1 MTLKWMLH
9 RITHRKRT
17 CILLGL
23 LLIGF
28 SITGGV
34 TKYYSADYDLMVL
47 NVAFA
52 TNFDT
57 VEAWQSW
64 HSSWQFA
71 WLVSAISMV
80 GLWPFMV
87 NIIPRQNDPELTVP
101 VTMGQSRSSIFF
113 AQLICY
119 DLAAIILWF
128 GYLVVGCLF
137 GRIPVWSMFSAGY
150 YFRTIGYALLLQLG
164 YANLALAL
172 VLLFKNRMLGIA
184 GAFTATM
191 LISILKNMGLIGNIL
206 FHHQL
211 CVPWS
216 GCPVDV
222 VGGFPAGAVP
232 SADTDFIPG
241 GHHGAKL
248 SGGADFDSPPGSCLK
263 GGAP

>member
-17 CILLGL
+17 YILLAL

-184 GAFTATM
+184 AAFAATM

-206 FHHQL
+206 STISYASRDRDSLWMWAVDSQPELSQVLTLILF
-211 CVPWS
+211 
-216 GCPVDV
+216 PVV
-222 VGGFPAGAVP
+222 TTAM
-232 SADTDFIPG
+232 
-241 GHHGAKL
+241 
-248 SGGADFDSPPGSCLK
+248 SCLV
-263 GGAP
+263 GLISIHRRDLA

>member
-17 CILLGL
+17 YILLAL

-87 NIIPRQNDPELTVP
+87 NIIPCQNDPELTVP

-184 GAFTATM
+184 AAFAATM
-191 LISILKNMGLIGNIL
+191 LISVLKNMGLLGNIL
-206 FHHQL
+206 SSISYASRGRDALWMWAVDSQPELSQVLTLILF
-211 CVPWS
+211 
-216 GCPVDV
+216 PVV
-222 VGGFPAGAVP
+222 TTA
-232 SADTDFIPG
+232 
-241 GHHGAKL
+241 L
-248 SGGADFDSPPGSCLK
+248 SCLV
-263 GGAP
+263 GLISIHRRDLA

>member
-9 RITHRKRT
+9 RITHRRRT
-17 CILLGL
+17 YILLGL

-34 TKYYSADYDLMVL
+34 PKNYSADYDLMVL

-71 WLVSAISMV
+71 WLVSAISMA

-184 GAFTATM
+184 GAFAATM

-206 FHHQL
+206 STISYASRGRDALWMWAVDSQPELSQVLTLILF
-211 CVPWS
+211 
-216 GCPVDV
+216 PVV
-222 VGGFPAGAVP
+222 TTA
-232 SADTDFIPG
+232 
-241 GHHGAKL
+241 L
-248 SGGADFDSPPGSCLK
+248 SCLV
-263 GGAP
+263 GLISIHRRDLA

>member
-17 CILLGL
+17 YILLGL

-101 VTMGQSRSSIFF
+101 VTMGQSRSIFF

-184 GAFTATM
+184 AAFAATM
-191 LISILKNMGLIGNIL
+191 LISILKNMGLIGSILSTISYASRDRDSLWMWAVDSQPELSQVLTLIL
-206 FHHQL
+206 F
-211 CVPWS
+211 
-216 GCPVDV
+216 PVV
-222 VGGFPAGAVP
+222 TTA
-232 SADTDFIPG
+232 
-241 GHHGAKL
+241 L
-248 SGGADFDSPPGSCLK
+248 SCLV
-263 GGAP
+263 GLISIHRRDLA

>member
-206 FHHQL
+206 STISYASRGRDAL
-211 CVPWS
+211 WMWS
-216 GCPVDV
+216 VDSQPELSQVLTLILFPVV
-222 VGGFPAGAVP
+222 TTA
-232 SADTDFIPG
+232 
-241 GHHGAKL
+241 L
-248 SGGADFDSPPGSCLK
+248 SCLV
-263 GGAP
+263 GLISIHRRDLA

>member
-9 RITHRKRT
+9 RITHRRRT
-17 CILLGL
+17 YILLGL

-101 VTMGQSRSSIFF
+101 VTMGKSRSSIFF

-184 GAFTATM
+184 GAFAATM

-206 FHHQL
+206 STISYASRGRDALWMWAVDSQPELSQVLTLILF
-211 CVPWS
+211 
-216 GCPVDV
+216 PVV
-222 VGGFPAGAVP
+222 TTA
-232 SADTDFIPG
+232 
-241 GHHGAKL
+241 L
-248 SGGADFDSPPGSCLK
+248 SCLV
-263 GGAP
+263 GLISIHRRDLA

>member
-1 MTLKWMLH
+1 MSLKWMLH

-17 CILLGL
+17 YILLGL

-64 HSSWQFA
+64 HSAWQFT
-71 WLVSAISMV
+71 WLVSAISMI

-113 AQLICY
+113 AQLVCY

-128 GYLVVGCLF
+128 GYLTVGCLF

-172 VLLFKNRMLGIA
+172 VLLFKNRMLGIVA
-184 GAFTATM
+184 AFAASM
-191 LISILKNMGLIGNIL
+191 LFSILKNMGLLENIL
-206 FHHQL
+206 STISYASRGRDSLWMWAVDSQPELSQVLTLILF
-211 CVPWS
+211 
-216 GCPVDV
+216 PVV
-222 VGGFPAGAVP
+222 TTA
-232 SADTDFIPG
+232 
-241 GHHGAKL
+241 L
-248 SGGADFDSPPGSCLK
+248 SCLV
-263 GGAP
+263 GLISIHRRDLA

>member
-17 CILLGL
+17 YILLGL

-34 TKYYSADYDLMVL
+34 TKYYSADYDLMEL

-172 VLLFKNRMLGIA
+172 VLLFKNRTLGIA
-184 GAFTATM
+184 GAFAATM

-206 FHHQL
+206 SSISYASRGRDSLWMWAVDSQPELSQVLTLILF
-211 CVPWS
+211 
-216 GCPVDV
+216 PVV
-222 VGGFPAGAVP
+222 TTA
-232 SADTDFIPG
+232 
-241 GHHGAKL
+241 L
-248 SGGADFDSPPGSCLK
+248 SCLV
-263 GGAP
+263 GLISIHRRDLA

>member
-9 RITHRKRT
+9 RITHRRRT
-17 CILLGL
+17 YILLGL

-184 GAFTATM
+184 GAFAATM

-206 FHHQL
+206 STISYASRGRDSLWMWAVDSQPELSQVLTLILF
-211 CVPWS
+211 
-216 GCPVDV
+216 PVV
-222 VGGFPAGAVP
+222 TTA
-232 SADTDFIPG
+232 
-241 GHHGAKL
+241 L
-248 SGGADFDSPPGSCLK
+248 SCLV
-263 GGAP
+263 GLISIHRRDLA

>member
-9 RITHRKRT
+9 RITHRRRT
-17 CILLGL
+17 YILLAL

-34 TKYYSADYDLMVL
+34 TKYYSADYELMVL
-47 NVAFA
+47 NVGFA

-57 VEAWQSW
+57 MEAWQSW
-64 HSSWQFA
+64 HSAWQFT
-71 WLVSAISMV
+71 WLVSAISMI

-113 AQLICY
+113 AQLVCY

-128 GYLVVGCLF
+128 GYLAVGCLF
-137 GRIPVWSMFSAGY
+137 GRIPIWSMFSAGY

-172 VLLFKNRMLGIA
+172 VLLFKNRMLGIVA
-184 GAFTATM
+184 AFGASM
-191 LISILKNMGLIGNIL
+191 LFSILKNIGLLGNIL
-206 FHHQL
+206 STISYASRGRDSLWMWAVDSQPELSQVLTLILFPVITTAL
-211 CVPWS
+211 
-216 GCPVDV
+216 GCL
-222 VGGFPAGAVP
+222 VGLIQIHRRDLA
-232 SADTDFIPG
+232 
-241 GHHGAKL
+241 
-248 SGGADFDSPPGSCLK
+248 
-263 GGAP
+263 

>member
-17 CILLGL
+17 YILLGL

-172 VLLFKNRMLGIA
+172 VLLFKNRTLGIA
-184 GAFTATM
+184 GAFAATM
-191 LISILKNMGLIGNIL
+191 LISILKNMGLLGNIL
-206 FHHQL
+206 STISYASRGRDALWMWAVDSQPELSQVLTLILF
-211 CVPWS
+211 
-216 GCPVDV
+216 PVV
-222 VGGFPAGAVP
+222 TTA
-232 SADTDFIPG
+232 
-241 GHHGAKL
+241 L
-248 SGGADFDSPPGSCLK
+248 SCLV
-263 GGAP
+263 GLISIHRRDLA